1 MVCSKT
7 RDLETKQ
14 HCVKLL
20 EDLGSL
26 EYTRNFLKFLYE
38 DLKKVIESFGGNP
51 ALERELE
58 HVIEKLGI

>member
-14 HCVKLL
+14 HCVEVL

-26 EYTRNFLKFLYE
+26 EYTRNFLKFLHA
-38 DLKKVIESFGGNP
+38 DLKQVIGSLGGNP
-51 ALERELE
+51 ALERELD